1 MSVTFPPRER
11 SQANRAVRNWQGLS
25 IMGFMSNALRDAAAS
40 SSFWIVLA
48 IILILAIVGYIVAR
62 RATGDRS
69 AVGEEGRVVH
79 DWIPT
84 GRIDFAGPSLNESA
98 ADTPAS
104 FYLQAEDIR
113 LLISFSGIERKEIRW
128 RRATL
133 NEAKR
138 VVNVFHRQ
146 RAKGPDE
153 ITKTANSAATPSDAE
168 NTASADRAAAS
179 AGLTEAG
186 GDPP

>member
-1 MSVTFPPRER
+1 
-11 SQANRAVRNWQGLS
+11 
-25 IMGFMSNALRDAAAS
+25 MGFMSNTLRDAAAS

-48 IILILAIVGYIVAR
+48 IILILAIAGYIVTR
-62 RATGDRS
+62 RATGGPAD
-69 AVGEEGRVVH
+69 VGEEVKVVH

-84 GRIDFAGPSLNESA
+84 GRIDFGGPSLDESA

-146 RAKGPDE
+146 KAKGPDE
-153 ITKTANSAATPSDAE
+153 IPKTATSAAAPSDAE
-168 NTASADRAAAS
+168 TTGSV
-179 AGLTEAG
+179 G
-186 GDPP
+186 